1 MAGISM
7 TKAVVVRQDI
17 NVSKA
22 IVLLSGGLDSTT
34 CLAIASNKYEEV
46 HTISFDYGQKH
57 SVELELAEYN
67 SKKFGAKAH
76 KVVKLDPTFFQ
87 NSSLT
92 NLNMNVQKDSLADDI
107 IPDTYVPARNTV
119 FLSYALAYAES
130 IQCSSIFIGVN
141 SVDYSGYPDCRPE
154 YITSYEKMANLAIKD
169 AVEGKL
175 RIKIETPL
183 IDKAKSDI
191 IKIGKSLDVDYSKTL
206 SCYDPLNGKA
216 CGHCDSCLLRK
227 KGFSDAG
234 LIDETKYVN

>member
-1 MAGISM
+1 M
-7 TKAVVVRQDI
+7 TKAIVVRQDI
-17 NVSKA
+17 NVTKA

-34 CLAIASNKYEEV
+34 CLAIAMSKFDEV

-57 SVELELAEYN
+57 RVELELAEFN
-67 SKKFGAKAH
+67 SKKFGAKVH

-92 NLNMNVQKDSLADDI
+92 NTEMNVQKDSLTADV

-154 YITSYEKMANLAIKD
+154 YISAYEKMANLAIKD

-175 RIKIETPL
+175 RIRIEIPL
-183 IDKAKSDI
+183 IDITKSEI

-206 SCYDPLNGKA
+206 SCYAPQNGKA

-227 KGFSDAG
+227 KGFADAG
-234 LIDETKYVN
+234 LDDETQYI